1 MGAGHASCSLFD
13 EMPAST
19 LDFVPAVYRAHNT
32 CADRASRNA
41 GRIFTGKCEDSRPF
55 RGDAQFGR
63 LQSEADIQRAALT
76 VRIMSA
82 RPSHVESRIKSLPS
96 VTLLPV
102 LAHAPMA
109 RAAVRSDFILFI
121 CSAGDA
127 GLFSPSARRL
137 VRQGSHVIL
146 KFAA

>member
-1 MGAGHASCSLFD
+1 
-13 EMPAST
+13 
-19 LDFVPAVYRAHNT
+19 
-32 CADRASRNA
+32 
-41 GRIFTGKCEDSRPF
+41 
-55 RGDAQFGR
+55 
-63 LQSEADIQRAALT
+63 
-76 VRIMSA
+76 MSA
-82 RPSHVESRIKSLPS
+82 RPSHVELRIKSLPS